1 MKTILVTGGNGFIG
15 KKLIESLL
23 ENYLVVVFAKNPIQ
37 TSFENHDNFKF
48 EKGDIIDS
56 NHTNQI
62 ISKYT
67 PSIVIHLA
75 SLTGISKCEN
85 QPFDSFLTNVF
96 GTFNVIQGCV
106 KNNSKLIFLSSRE
119 VYGDTRGELTKED
132 DRKIPNNVY
141 GLTKLEAE
149 NLILWAHKKFN
160 LNYTILR
167 PTNIYGPGG
176 DKYGV
181 QVIIQKLLHNET
193 IFVMGGEQKMNFI
206 FIEDIIS
213 AISECISNKNSINQI
228 FNLGSNENLSINELI
243 NLLEKISGKY
253 PILEFTNI
261 RKGETMNFKP
271 SINKIN
277 MILGWK
283 PFTNLSDG
291 LISTINTYN

>member
-291 LISTINTYN
+291 LISTIDTYN

>member
-96 GTFNVIQGCV
+96 GTFNVIQGCI

>member
-1 MKTILVTGGNGFIG
+1 LKTILVTGGNGFIG

-96 GTFNVIQGCV
+96 GTFNVIQGCI

>member
-1 MKTILVTGGNGFIG
+1 LKTILVTGGNGFIG